1 MSQRVFGYGSLVNS
15 STHPRNA
22 QSTGPVILSGWRRLW
37 AHHLETASGTMCV
50 LTIEPSAGA
59 AVVGVLLDCDQAAM
73 RELDLREQGYERRA
87 VEVAYSESPSQRMAC
102 ITYVSMAARGQPAS
116 REAPI
121 WRSYLD
127 CVLAGF
133 LALGGVPALEEFI
146 RTTGGWDGP
155 ILDDRVAPLYSRAV
169 RLSALEAGE
178 IDEALAR
185 HRLLAHL
192 ARDSGA

>member
-22 QSTGPVILSGWRRLW
+22 QATGPVFLGGWRRLW
-37 AHHLETASGTMCV
+37 AHHLETANGSMCV
-50 LTIEPSAGA
+50 LTIEPSTGA
-59 AVVGVLLDCDQAAM
+59 AVVGVLLDCDQSAL

-87 VEVAYSESPSQRMAC
+87 LEVAYSESPSQRMAC

-127 CVLAGF
+127 CVLSGF
-133 LALGGVPALEEFI
+133 LTLGGVAALEEFI
-146 RTTGGWDGP
+146 KTTGGWDGP
-155 ILDDRVAPLYSRAV
+155 ILDDRVAPRYSRHV
-169 RLSALEAGE
+169 KLSALEAGE
-178 IDEALAR
+178 IDESLAR
-185 HRLLAHL
+185 HGLLGTL
-192 ARDSGA
+192 VRDFGA